1 MYYLGVTGGF
11 LTGKSTVCGF
21 LRRMKI
27 KVINTDDIYRGLL
40 SLDKML
46 KKHLVSEF
54 GREILR
60 GGRISRS
67 NLRKR
72 VLGNESNLSKV
83 SEISHPYIISAL
95 KKELNSYRKM
105 PGIIA
110 VEVPLLYETGLENLF
125 DKVIVVLAKKNNQV
139 SRGLR
144 LGYKRKQIQFFLACQ
159 LPLGYK
165 KDKADYVLF
174 NYKGREELYKQ
185 LKGVI
190 EDIKNNQS
198 LQQISA

>member
-1 MYYLGVTGGF
+1 
-11 LTGKSTVCGF
+11 
-21 LRRMKI
+21 MKI

>member
-1 MYYLGVTGGF
+1 
-11 LTGKSTVCGF
+11 
-21 LRRMKI
+21 MKI

-40 SLDKML
+40 SSDKML

-60 GGRISRS
+60 GGRINRK
-67 NLRKR
+67 NLRR
-72 VLGNESNLSKV
+72 AVLENESNLSRI

-105 PGIIA
+105 RGIIA
-110 VEVPLLYETGLENLF
+110 VEVPLLYEAGMENLF

-139 SRGLR
+139 SRGLQ
-144 LGYKRKQIQFFLACQ
+144 LGYKRKQVQFFLDYQ
-159 LPLGYK
+159 LPLRYK

-174 NYKGREELYKQ
+174 NYRSKEELYKQ
-185 LKGVI
+185 FKRVI
-190 EDIKNNQS
+190 EDIKNSQS
-198 LQQISA
+198 LQQASV